1 MMARTYK
8 RNAVGQ
14 FAGGGG
20 GKKGGAMS
28 KGKAKAKKPG
38 GRNSGGF
45 ATGGKAGTAMSS
57 GKSAGRKG
65 GGGFAAVAVKR

>member
-28 KGKAKAKKPG
+28 KGKAKKPAG
-38 GRNSGGF
+38 KNSGGF

-57 GKSAGRKG
+57 GKPAGRKG